1 MLYKAKAP
9 IREETALIVSA
20 VIYGDSIYLKGIF
33 TRIEKE
39 IRLYCSETLETR
51 RCRKLREVEEKTR
64 IAGEMLR
71 FWETSQKNLFNGFV
85 LPVPW

>member
-1 MLYKAKAP
+1 MSYKAKAP
-9 IREETALIVSA
+9 IREETAWIVSA
-20 VIYGDSIYLKGIF
+20 VIDGDSIYVKGIF
-33 TRIEKE
+33 TGIEKE
-39 IRLYCSETLETR
+39 IRLCFIDTPETR